1 MKMHIPF
8 VKTPLTGLE
17 EQYLIDSINS
27 GFHSGL
33 GPYTKKVNDFIE
45 NKFKI
50 AKSFLTTSCT
60 DALEM
65 CSFLVNGKPGDEFIV
80 PSYTFS
86 STANAFVSRGMVPVW
101 AEIDEKT
108 LNINPNCIET
118 LITAKTKAIVI
129 IHYAGIPSD
138 MDEIMKIAK
147 KYNLPVIE
155 DAAQAF
161 NSKYK
166 GNYAGSLADL
176 STFSFHATKSYSCGE
191 GGALGVNNTNYFE
204 RAEFLLEKGTDRTKV
219 IQGLQNK
226 YSWVDNGSS
235 FLLSDILASIL
246 YGQVLQLD
254 ELQSKRKVLFDTYT
268 EIFSNFKKTLNLR
281 FIETPEYAEGNYHAF
296 WVLFNTEKDRN
307 EFLKLSRELGISPYI
322 GYISLHNS
330 PMGLRCG
337 AKRINLDF
345 TEAVESRIARLPF
358 YTMNSLELEYTANAL
373 SKVLSALSY

>member
-1 MKMHIPF
+1 MKIPF
-8 VKTPLTGLE
+8 VKTPLTGSE
-17 EQYLIDSINS
+17 FKYLTDSINS

-33 GPYTKKVNDFIE
+33 GPYSKKVNDFIE

-50 AKSFLTTSCT
+50 GKSFLTTSCT

-65 CSFLVNGKPGDEFIV
+65 CSFLVNGEPGDEFIV

-108 LNINPNCIET
+108 LNINPNCIEN
-118 LITAKTKAIVI
+118 LITEKTKAIVI

-138 MDEIMKIAK
+138 MDEIMKIAEK
-147 KYNLPVIE
+147 HNLPVIE

-166 GNYAGSLADL
+166 GNYAGSIADL

-191 GGALGVNNTNYFE
+191 GGALGVNNIKYFE
-204 RAEFLLEKGTDRTKV
+204 RAEYLLEKGTDRSKV

-246 YGQVLQLD
+246 YGQILQLD

-268 EIFSNFKKTLNLR
+268 EIFSSFKEILNLQ
-281 FIETPEYAEGNYHAF
+281 FLETPKYAQGNYHAF
-296 WVLFNTEKDRN
+296 WVLFRTEVDRN
-307 EFLKLSRELGISPYI
+307 NFLKLSREMGISPYI

-330 PMGLRCG
+330 PMGLKCG
-337 AKRINLDF
+337 SKRINLDF

-358 YTMNSLELEYTANAL
+358 YTMEPDELIHLKNSLE
-373 SKVLSALSY
+373 KVLIKLKK